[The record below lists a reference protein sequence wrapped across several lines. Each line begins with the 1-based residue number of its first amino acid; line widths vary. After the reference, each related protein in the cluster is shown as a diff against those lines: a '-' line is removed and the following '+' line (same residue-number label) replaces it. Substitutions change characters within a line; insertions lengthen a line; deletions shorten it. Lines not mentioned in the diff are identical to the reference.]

1 MTDVFGFLTIAQWL
15 ALLRIALGLWWLESV
30 RHKDMRNF
38 LAVEMIRWSI
48 LLAEHH
54 PVPVYGTSIKRLLL
68 TTRRWFPYLIVLGEA
83 AVGLGL
89 TLGFLTPLAAVAS
102 IFMNLNYLA
111 LAGVK
116 PTDVSVNP
124 TYEVEQGQNLMM
136 LAIGVVVLF
145 TGAGCTWSIDALLGL
160 FCGN

>member
-1 MTDVFGFLTIAQWL
+1 MTDIFGFLTIAQWL

-38 LAVEMIRWSI
+38 LEVEMIRWSI

-54 PVPVYGTSIKRLLL
+54 PVPAYGNLIKRMLLA
-68 TTRRWFPYLIVLGEA
+68 TRNWFPYLIVLGELT
-83 AVGLGL
+83 VGLGL
-89 TLGFLTPLAAVAS
+89 TLGFLTPLAALVS
-102 IFMNLNYLA
+102 IFLNLNYLA

-116 PTDVSVNP
+116 PKHVSVNP

-136 LAIGVVVLF
+136 LAIGVVVLV

-160 FCGN
+160 FCEN